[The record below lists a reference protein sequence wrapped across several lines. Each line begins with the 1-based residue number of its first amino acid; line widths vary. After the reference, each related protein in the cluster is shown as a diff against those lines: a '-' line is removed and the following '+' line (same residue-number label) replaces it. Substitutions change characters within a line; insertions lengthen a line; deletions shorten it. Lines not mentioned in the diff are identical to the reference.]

1 MKYFSLKSILFVSL
15 LTMSVSSYAGDDD
28 PTWDPLTG
36 GVFNPT
42 STTNT
47 ISVYKQGATL
57 FVQNPNPDFSFTVSL
72 YTAKGVLV
80 DVECFPQ
87 SEQNYVALPID
98 ALPAGRYRVMVVT
111 AEGESFH
118 ATITL

>member
-1 MKYFSLKSILFVSL
+1 MQPLMASAQNDVPPGNWPDTLPII
-15 LTMSVSSYAGDDD
+15 
-28 PTWDPLTG
+28 PTGTG
-36 GVFNPT
+36 
-42 STTNT
+42 NT

-87 SEQNYVALPID
+87 SEQNYVSLPID